1 MLVALDDGYFSLMLC
16 GGIMEEIYEG
26 HIKASLF

>member
-1 MLVALDDGYFSLMLC
+1 MPVSHDGGYFSLVLY